1 MPNWCNNSMSVE
13 GDPATIKRF
22 LNAVTDE
29 EGKISILNRL
39 VPVPQELRD
48 TPSGFFGDSDK
59 QREMEL
65 QNERN
70 LVKYGHK
77 DWYDWQYAEW
87 GTKWG
92 DCDTELTN
100 EDTTNDGKGWLNF
113 VFESAWGCPAEG
125 IRKVSI
131 MFPDLTFIVSYM
143 EEGMG
148 FVGANGFKAGNM
160 IERFSENIHVDG
172 LPEGEINDEW
182 FDLLHDAYYKERDRC
197 ESEVIREL
205 ENIS

>member
-1 MPNWCNNSMSVE
+1 MPNWCSNSMSVE

-22 LNAVTDE
+22 LSAVTND

-59 QREMEL
+59 QKEMEL

-92 DCDTELTN
+92 DCDTELTG
-100 EDTTNDGKGWLNF
+100 DGIAYNGDGWLNF
-113 VFESAWGCPAEG
+113 VFESAWSCPAEG
-125 IRKVSI
+125 IRKVSV
-131 MFPDLTFIVSYM
+131 MFPDLTFVVSYM

-148 FVGANGFKAGNM
+148 FVGANGFKAGKM
-160 IERFSENIHVDG
+160 IEHFSENISVDG
-172 LPEGEINDEW
+172 IPDEINDEW
-182 FDLLHDAYYKERDRC
+182 YDKLNDAYINERDNC
-197 ESEVIREL
+197 EEKVRREL
-205 ENIS
+205 ELIS